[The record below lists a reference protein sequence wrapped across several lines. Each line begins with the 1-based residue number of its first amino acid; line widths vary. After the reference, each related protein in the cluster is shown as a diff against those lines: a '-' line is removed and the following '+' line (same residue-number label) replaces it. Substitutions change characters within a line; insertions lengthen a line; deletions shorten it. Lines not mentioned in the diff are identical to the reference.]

1 MHRSRTHD
9 KKSFSCEKCSKS
21 VIGKETLNNH
31 MRKHNSASNSSLYW
45 IQTIIH
51 IEDSLNRFCHA
62 FWSYKYSSLYW
73 IWAIIHI
80 EDMFVGNINIQVW
93 TGFAMLLCLTNIQVC
108 TRSKQLFTP
117 RPCLLVILIFKF
129 ELDLNNYS
137 HRRHFK
143 ACIEA
148 SQSGRLMF
156 RNSFNPRFPKYDEK
170 VQNNQFIL
178 YWFPTQ
184 CKKKI
189 IPG

>member
-73 IWAIIHI
+73 IRAIIHI
-80 EDMFVGNINIQVW
+80 EDTLKQFRH
-93 TGFAMLLCLTNIQVC
+93 ASLSYKYIQVC

-170 VQNNQFIL
+170 VQNNQFKL
-178 YWFPTQ
+178 DTEVSE
-184 CKKKI
+184 
-189 IPG
+189 

>member
-73 IWAIIHI
+73 IWAIIHVKDTLKQFRHASLSYKYSSLYQI
-80 EDMFVGNINIQVW
+80 QTIIHTEAMFVGNINIQVW
-93 TGFAMLLCLTNIQVC
+93 TGF
-108 TRSKQLFTP
+108 KQLFTSTT
-117 RPCLLVILIFKF
+117 L
-129 ELDLNNYS
+129 
-137 HRRHFK
+137 
-143 ACIEA
+143 
-148 SQSGRLMF
+148 
-156 RNSFNPRFPKYDEK
+156 
-170 VQNNQFIL
+170 
-178 YWFPTQ
+178 
-184 CKKKI
+184 
-189 IPG
+189 